1 MAAEIRGPSRNP
13 APPAADGPAAAATV
27 PAAPVSE
34 QTLDAPSIDVRRG
47 RPQERDRPAR
57 ATAVELAY
65 RYRWVLV
72 GVGLLLLSLAIVLYA
87 RARPGYDP
95 YGWLVWGKLTIHLK
109 LDTNGA
115 PSWKPLPFLFTVPY
129 ALVGHYAL
137 WLWMVTSVAISLS
150 GLIFAWRIAFRLTYS
165 RPERR
170 YASYVAGL
178 FAAAFVLGMQ
188 DPIAPASYVHYLLS
202 AESDTMIVAL
212 CLAAIDFHLEEHHR
226 WAFWMWFLAGLGR
239 PEVWPFLGLAGLWLW
254 WKDPAYRRWL
264 YGALGLLLVF
274 WFVIPGISSK
284 SFFTAGNIAQNSPRA
299 VHGNKVTGTIDRFH
313 QLMANPVW
321 IMAALT
327 VAWAVWR
334 RRIAIL
340 VLAAGALLWLV
351 IEIAF
356 ALKGFPAVPRY
367 LFEAGAVVAIL
378 AGVFVGRVVHELPGL
393 ISGWV
398 GQIRIGGTGTTGR
411 LATRLGAWGTL
422 VAVVLIAGS
431 MLGAAHRQ
439 IRLERQDL
447 RHERARTTLIGRLSG
462 VVSTLGVKN
471 IFACGQPN
479 IPIEYQSVFA
489 WYAGVKT
496 GVLYVS
502 PGYLKAHPHPL
513 VNMYPISGA
522 GWKVFP
528 SHVDPAHAGACR
540 RMVLVRR

>member
-1 MAAEIRGPSRNP
+1 
-13 APPAADGPAAAATV
+13 
-27 PAAPVSE
+27 VSE
-34 QTLDAPSIDVRRG
+34 QTLDAPPIEVPAGPPPGERRDAT
-47 RPQERDRPAR
+47 RPNLA
-57 ATAVELAY
+57 ELAY
-65 RYRWVLV
+65 RHRWLLTAA
-72 GVGLLLLSLAIVLYA
+72 GLLLVSFLIVLYA

-129 ALVGHYAL
+129 AVFGHYAL

-212 CLAAIDFHLEEHHR
+212 VLAAIDFHLEGHNR

-254 WKDPAYRRWL
+254 WKDPTYRRWL
-264 YGALGLLLVF
+264 YAALGLLLVF

-321 IMAALT
+321 IMAAVT

-351 IEIAF
+351 IEVAF

-393 ISGWV
+393 LSRLV
-398 GQIRIGGTGTTGR
+398 ERIAGARTSAR

-422 VAVVLIAGS
+422 IAVVVIAGS

-447 RHERARTTLIGRLSG
+447 RHERGRTVLIGRLSG
-462 VVSTLGVKN
+462 VLNTLGAKN

-513 VNMYPISGA
+513 VNIYPIA
-522 GWKVFP
+522 GGGWRVFP
-528 SHVDPAHAGACR
+528 SHVDPAHAAACKP
-540 RMVLVRR
+540 MVLVRR

>member
-1 MAAEIRGPSRNP
+1 
-13 APPAADGPAAAATV
+13 
-27 PAAPVSE
+27 VSE
-34 QTLDAPSIDVRRG
+34 QTLDAPPIEVPAGPPRGERRDAT
-47 RPQERDRPAR
+47 RPNLAD
-57 ATAVELAY
+57 LAY
-65 RYRWVLV
+65 RYRWVLTAA
-72 GVGLLLLSLAIVLYA
+72 GLLLLSLAIVLYA
-87 RARPGYDP
+87 RTRPGYDP

-129 ALVGHYAL
+129 SLVGHYAL

-254 WKDPAYRRWL
+254 WKDPSYRRWL

-299 VHGNKVTGTIDRFH
+299 VHGNKVTGTLDRFH

-321 IMAALT
+321 ILAGLT

-334 RRIAIL
+334 RRLAIL
-340 VLAAGALLWLV
+340 VLAAGAVLWLV

-378 AGVFVGRVVHELPGL
+378 AGVFVGRVVHELPAL
-393 ISGWV
+393 ISGFV
-398 GQIRIGGTGTTGR
+398 ERIAGARTSPR
-411 LATRLGAWGTL
+411 LASQLGAWGTL
-422 VAVVLIAGS
+422 VAVVVIAGS
-431 MLGAAHRQ
+431 LLGAAHRQ
-439 IRLERQDL
+439 VRLERQDL
-447 RHERARTTLIGRLSG
+447 RHERARTVLIGRLSG
-462 VVSTLGVKN
+462 VVRTLGGWSK
-471 IFACGQPN
+471 ISACGQPN
-479 IPIEYQSVFA
+479 IPIGYQSVFA
-489 WYAGVKT
+489 WYAGIKT

-513 VNMYPISGA
+513 VNIYPISGP

-528 SHVDPAHAGACR
+528 SHVDPAHAAACK
-540 RMVLVRR
+540 RMVLIYR